1 MPSLRQI
8 RLATG
13 LVLFVY
19 VTLHFANHAL
29 GNISVGAMEN
39 GLAIQ
44 KLIWQ
49 SLPGAVILY
58 VSALTHLSLGFWAL
72 YARRRFRWT
81 RLEATQL
88 VLGLSIPFLL
98 TNHVIGT
105 RVAQSQFGIEK
116 GYAQELVGFWINS
129 SILGAVQAVL
139 LLIVSDSR
147 LPRTPLLAEAQA
159 VLSARERTHAFDRGA
174 SASARAARLLSGRRT
189 DAAHGSGPG
198 LAGPQPVARARRNAG
213 SECGAGRRAHA
224 HACLPG
230 RGAGRHALR
239 PGLPTVE
246 RAPRRLDPAH
256 LS

>member
-13 LVLFVY
+13 LILFVY

-29 GNISVGAMEN
+29 GNISVGAMES

-58 VSALTHLSLGFWAL
+58 VSLLTHMSLGFWAL

-105 RVAQSQFGIEK
+105 RVRAEPVWDREGICA
-116 GYAQELVGFWINS
+116 GTRGF
-129 SILGAVQAVL
+129 LDQLALTRRGAGGSLADRL
-139 LLIVSDSR
+139 DSR
-147 LPRTPLLAEAQA
+147 LPRIAFLAEAQA
-159 VLSARERTHAFDRGA
+159 VLSAREGTHAFDRGA

-189 DAAHGSGPG
+189 DAARGSGPG
-198 LAGPQPVARARRNAG
+198 LAGAQSVARPRRNAG
-213 SECGAGRRAHA
+213 SECGPCRRAHP

-239 PGLPTVE
+239 PGLPAVE
-246 RAPRRLDPAH
+246 RAPRRLDPAD